1 MKKVEFNLPE
11 EIAAA
16 VKNGDRRRLADL
28 YRQQGS
34 LYGDNYYAREMSWK
48 MLEATEQAAKLNP
61 GKLQRDIVLE
71 ILSIQGTLLHR
82 VDEAIRLAMLR
93 HDKNY
98 TGEQPWGWLPP
109 SITDELLPRFG
120 KISAEVFATIRLL
133 QKLDAPPAPN
143 PQADQ
148 TSESDA

>member
-1 MKKVEFNLPE
+1 MKQTEFNLRD

-34 LYGDNYYAREMSWK
+34 LYGDNYYAREMSWN
-48 MLEATEQAAKLNP
+48 MLEATEHAAKLNP
-61 GKLQRDIVLE
+61 GKLQRDLVLE
-71 ILSIQGTLLHR
+71 ILSMQGMLLHR
-82 VDEAIRLAMLR
+82 VDEAIRLAMMR
-93 HDKNY
+93 HDKDY
-98 TGEQPWGWLPP
+98 TGPQPWGWLPP

-133 QKLDAPPAPN
+133 QKLDAP
-143 PQADQ
+143 
-148 TSESDA
+148 SESGKQTDTDA

>member
-1 MKKVEFNLPE
+1 MTELKITE

-34 LYGDNYYAREMSWK
+34 LYGDNYCAREMSWK

-61 GKLQRDIVLE
+61 AKLQRDLVLE
-71 ILSIQGTLLHR
+71 ILSMQGTLLHR

-93 HDKNY
+93 HDKDY
-98 TGEQPWGWLPP
+98 RGEKPWGWLPP

-120 KISAEVFATIRLL
+120 KISAEVSATIRLL
-133 QKLDAPPAPN
+133 QKLDAPAEPDR
-143 PQADQ
+143 QAD
-148 TSESDA
+148 SDA

>member
-34 LYGDNYYAREMSWK
+34 LYGDNYYARQMTWN
-48 MLEATEQAAKLNP
+48 MREATEQAAKLNP
-61 GKLQRDIVLE
+61 GKLQRDLVLE
-71 ILSIQGTLLHR
+71 ILSMQGTLLYR

-93 HDKNY
+93 HDTDY
-98 TGEQPWGWLPP
+98 RGEKPWGWLPP
-109 SITDELLPRFG
+109 SITDELLPRYG
-120 KISAEVFATIRLL
+120 KLTAEVFGTIRLL
-133 QKLDAPPAPN
+133 QKLDAPPVPN
-143 PQADQ
+143 QQAGG
-148 TSESDA
+148 DA

>member
-1 MKKVEFNLPE
+1 MKQPEFNLTE

-34 LYGDNYYAREMSWK
+34 LYGDNYYAREMSWN
-48 MLEATEQAAKLNP
+48 MLEATEHAAKLNP
-61 GKLQRDIVLE
+61 GKLQRDLVLE
-71 ILSIQGTLLHR
+71 ILSMQGTLLHR

-93 HDKNY
+93 HDKDY
-98 TGEQPWGWLPP
+98 RGEKPWGWLPP

-120 KISAEVFATIRLL
+120 KISAEVSATIRLL
-133 QKLDAPPAPN
+133 HKLDAPAEPDR
-143 PQADQ
+143 QAD
-148 TSESDA
+148 SDA

>member
-1 MKKVEFNLPE
+1 MKKVEFNIRE

-16 VKNGDRRRLADL
+16 IKSGDRRRLADL

-34 LYGDNYYAREMSWK
+34 LYGDNYFAPEMSWN

-71 ILSIQGTLLHR
+71 ILSMQGMLLHR
-82 VDEAIRLAMLR
+82 VDEAIRLAMAR
-93 HDKNY
+93 HDKDY
-98 TGEQPWGWLPP
+98 TGPQPWGWLPP
-109 SITDELLPRFG
+109 SITDELLPRYG
-120 KISAEVFATIRLL
+120 KLSAEVFGTIRLL

-143 PQADQ
+143 QQAGD
-148 TSESDA
+148 DA